1 MTTSVSR
8 NNLLWLVIKCYLLSL
23 AELVCVL
30 YWSVRFLPLFLS
42 FFLFHFYHFTFLF
55 NPFFFFHHFSLHW
68 LIKNSLFNLATL
80 SYCLITVCFSSCSVV
95 VEAAEKQMKN
105 LWHTTNIYM
114 HPTLHQYASE
124 LVAKL
129 PSNLKVVFC
138 SFSLNVLIN
147 TATFKHRHHLMLV
160 YLSFI
165 KPAYKFQY

>member
-1 MTTSVSR
+1 MLPALIGWIGLYSLLVS
-8 NNLLWLVIKCYLLSL
+8 
-23 AELVCVL
+23 
-30 YWSVRFLPLFLS
+30 LFFDSLS
-42 FFLFHFYHFTFLF
+42 FF
-55 NPFFFFHHFSLHW
+55 FFFVSLLSFYILIFSIIFICFLNVSALHW
-68 LIKNSLFNLATL
+68 LIKISLFNLATL
-80 SYCLITVCFSSCSVV
+80 SYCLITVCFSQCSVV

-138 SFSLNVLIN
+138 SFSLNFLIK
-147 TATFKHRHHLMLV
+147 TSTFKHRHHLMLV